1 MIDYY
6 DFFYQCNHE
15 QLIYIFE
22 HLCDEISFY
31 RINMILQYNLLK
43 PFLPNECFTYIGERL
58 MQKDS
63 WDMPTAL
70 YDTFYAT
77 APIKEVKKVKFIKEL
92 I

>member
-1 MIDYY
+1 
-6 DFFYQCNHE
+6 
-15 QLIYIFE
+15 
-22 HLCDEISFY
+22 
-31 RINMILQYNLLK
+31 
-43 PFLPNECFTYIGERL
+43 